1 MKLSILQE
9 NLSRGLIIT
18 SRSVATRAQLPV
30 LGNILL
36 STDKGRLKLSAT
48 NLETGINL
56 WLGAKIEK
64 DGAISIPAKILTEFV
79 SSLPVGRIEIE
90 ARENVLHLTSGSY
103 EASFV
108 GMAANEFPAV
118 PSATAKVA
126 LKFESPLLALA
137 INQTAFAAAQDEGRP
152 VLTGVLFKS
161 QNKGLILA
169 ATDGYRLSLKKLKG
183 VAGIEKVK
191 EFKNGLVL
199 PARALLEVARIATE
213 ETEGK
218 LGLAVTPEA
227 SQVIFAISDIEV
239 VSRLIEGRFPDFEKI
254 IPGKGKT
261 KVLVE
266 REELTRAVRIASI
279 FARESANIVK
289 FNIQKGSFEVSA
301 NTAQVG
307 DNKSRVGSKIE
318 GEPGKIAFNS
328 RYLLD
333 LLNIIG
339 AEQVSFEMTGSLNPG
354 VFRPVGDDS
363 YLHIIMP
370 VRVQK

>member
-9 NLSRGLIIT
+9 NLSRGLTIA

-30 LGNILL
+30 LGNVLL

-48 NLETGINL
+48 NLETGTNL
-56 WLGAKIEK
+56 WLGAKVEK
-64 DGAISIPAKILTEFV
+64 EGAISIPAKILTEFV
-79 SSLPVGRIEIE
+79 SSLPAGRIEVE
-90 ARENVLHLTSGSY
+90 TRENTLYLTSGSY

-118 PSATAKVA
+118 PSMTTKAI
-126 LKFESPLLALA
+126 LKFESPLLTTA

-152 VLTGVLFKS
+152 ILTGVLLKS
-161 QNKGLILA
+161 KDKELTLV

-183 VAGIEKVK
+183 IAGIGKVK
-191 EFKNGLVL
+191 EFKKGLVL
-199 PARALLEVARIATE
+199 PARTLSEVARIAAE

-218 LGLAVTPEA
+218 LGLAITPEA
-227 SQVIFAISDIEV
+227 SQVIFATSDIEI
-239 VSRLIEGRFPDFEKI
+239 VSRLIEGKFPDFEKI
-254 IPGKGKT
+254 IPDKGKT

-266 REELTRAVRIASI
+266 KEELTRAVRIASI

-289 FNIQKGSFEVSA
+289 FNIQKGNFEISA

-307 DNKSRVGSKIE
+307 DNKSRVEAKIE
-318 GEPGKIAFNS
+318 GEAGKIAFNS

-333 LLNIIG
+333 LLNIVG
-339 AEQVSFEMTGSLNPG
+339 SEQVSFEMTGSLNPG
-354 VFRPVGDDS
+354 VFKPAGDDS